1 VRGLQRL
8 ASKQYDTALADFQV
22 ALTPPDNLRA
32 EPGGASRLAEVSYWI
47 GCAYEGMGD
56 RTKACDAWTAA
67 ITVKPP
73 APQRGGGGSSVNLLS
88 TRSTQ
93 QFYQACA
100 RQKLADSDAAEKE
113 FRDLIASGT
122 SALAQAGKPAPAADP
137 NAPPAPPEPPRVRTA
152 TAHYMMGLG
161 YAGLGKK
168 EKAREEFDTA
178 LANSPDYLSA
188 EIARGQL

>member
-1 VRGLQRL
+1 
-8 ASKQYDTALADFQV
+8 
-22 ALTPPDNLRA
+22 
-32 EPGGASRLAEVSYWI
+32 
-47 GCAYEGMGD
+47 MGD

-137 NAPPAPPEPPRVRTA
+137 NAPPA
-152 TAHYMMGLG
+152 HYMMGLG